1 MEQLI
6 ILPLLQLALFALLTA
21 PAPPPS
27 QSIPPAVT
35 APAQDEPKA
44 TASAN
49 PDEADSLMLP
59 DGTAIVIKVVDGF
72 SSENA
77 KEGDVIKFAVAFDVR
92 EGGLVVIP
100 QRTGFTGKVVFVSR
114 PHRGLRSGRVNV
126 AFDALTL
133 PTGETATVR
142 SIKKPPN
149 KAAKAEEGAITAV
162 GTAAEL
168 FITAGVPLLALFKKG
183 DEQAVPEGAL
193 EKVYINGPLR
203 LGRKAVTAL
212 QPANASGF
220 ANIYVASSFWGPKLF
235 CGERNVS
242 DFSFPHLV
250 PGYYWSSMHPR
261 LQLSPGSYWFS
272 TDNPKDRPV
281 RTEILAS
288 REYSVGR
295 NKHGLHVKELRAKD
309 NKSLRRPETYPSIVL
324 DKDLTKLTP
333 EEYRSLTV
341 EPAARRSESGTQ
353 HE

>member
-6 ILPLLQLALFALLTA
+6 VCPLLQLALSAFLTA
-21 PAPPPS
+21 PATHS
-27 QSIPPAVT
+27 QSVPPAVT
-35 APAQDEPKA
+35 AAAQDVPKA
-44 TASAN
+44 TATAN
-49 PDEADSLMLP
+49 PDEADSLVLP
-59 DGTAIVIKVVDGF
+59 DGTPIRIKVVNGF

-77 KEGDVIKFAVAFDVR
+77 KVGDVVNFAVAFDVH

-114 PHRGLRSGRVNV
+114 PHRGDRNGRVNV
-126 AFDALTL
+126 AFDVLTL

-142 SIKKPPN
+142 SIKKRPN
-149 KAAKAEEGAITAV
+149 TAAKVEEGATTAV

-168 FITAGVPLLALFKKG
+168 FITAGVPLLVLFKKG
-183 DEQAVPEGAL
+183 DEQIVPEGAL
-193 EKVYINGPLR
+193 EIVYLNGPLR
-203 LGRKAVTAL
+203 LSRKAVMAL

-220 ANIYVASSFWGPKLF
+220 ANIYVTSSFWGPKLF

-242 DFSFPHLV
+242 DFSFSRWSPDFR
-250 PGYYWSSMHPR
+250 WSSHPR

-281 RTEILAS
+281 RIDILAG
-288 REYSVGR
+288 REYSVWR
-295 NKHGLHVKELRAKD
+295 NRHGLVVKEHD
-309 NKSLRRPETYPSIVL
+309 NKSLRRPDTYPSIVL

-333 EEYRSLTV
+333 EEYRSLTA
-341 EPAARRSESGTQ
+341 EPASRRRNESGTQ

>member
-1 MEQLI
+1 MEQ
-6 ILPLLQLALFALLTA
+6 LLQLALFALLTA
-21 PAPPPS
+21 PAPPAS
-27 QSIPPAVT
+27 QSVPPAVT
-35 APAQDEPKA
+35 APAQDVPKA

-49 PDEADSLMLP
+49 PDEADSLILP

-114 PHRGLRSGRVNV
+114 PHRGLRSGRVTV

-142 SIKKPPN
+142 SIKKPSN
-149 KAAKAEEGAITAV
+149 KAAKAEEGATTAV

-183 DEQAVPEGAL
+183 DEQVVPEGTL

-203 LGRKAVTAL
+203 LGREAVTAL
-212 QPANASGF
+212 QPTSASGY
-220 ANIYVASSFWGPKLF
+220 ANVYVPFQSLKVF
-235 CGERNVS
+235 CGERDISKPLTYLRTGPPWFQV
-242 DFSFPHLV
+242 HL
-250 PGYYWSSMHPR
+250 R

-272 TDNPKDRPV
+272 TDNPKERPV

-309 NKSLRRPETYPSIVL
+309 NKSLQRPETYPSIVL

-333 EEYRSLTV
+333 EEYRSLTA
-341 EPAARRSESGTQ
+341 EPAVRRSESGTQ